1 MIDNPEPCPDAGDM
15 MTTLMAVIRS
25 ADPAY
30 REPKGSA

>member
-1 MIDNPEPCPDAGDM
+1 MIDSPEPCPDMFDM
-15 MTTLMAVIRS
+15 LDALVAVIQS